1 MSQPTVITVK
11 GDSPYEVVIGRALLG
26 QVATALGFSVAKVL
40 IVHPVALTA
49 SAELLR
55 ESLVASGYETILAG
69 VPDSEDAKRVE
80 VAAFCWGIMG
90 KADFTRT
97 DAVIG
102 FGGGSTTDLA
112 GFVAATWLRGVKL
125 VQVPTT
131 LLGMVD
137 AAIGGKTGINT
148 SEGKNL
154 VGVFHAPAKVI
165 VDLDTLLT
173 LAKNEVLAG
182 FGEVVKYG
190 FIADPRILELIEQDV
205 AVATDPASPVFQ
217 EIIERSVA
225 IKARVVGEDF
235 KESGLREILN
245 YGHTLGHAIEHA
257 ERYKWRHGAAISV
270 GMVFVAELAR
280 LAGRL
285 SDDVVDRHRSVLKLI
300 GLPTSYPADKWNQLV
315 ETMQRDKKARA
326 GTLRFVV
333 LDALA
338 KPTIM
343 AAPTP
348 EMLHAAYQEIVDQ

>member
-1 MSQPTVITVK
+1 MSSSKIITVK
-11 GDSPYEVVIGRALLG
+11 GQDPYDVVIGRGLLG
-26 QVATALGFSVAKVL
+26 EVATGLGADVRKVL
-40 IVHPVALTA
+40 VVHPVALTT
-49 SAELLR
+49 SAEALR
-55 ESLVASGYETILAG
+55 ESLLGAGYETILAG

-90 KADFTRT
+90 QADFTRS

-125 VQVPTT
+125 IQVPTT

-148 SEGKNL
+148 AEGKNL
-154 VGVFHAPAKVI
+154 VGVFHAPAKVV

-173 LAKNEVLAG
+173 LAKNEILAG

-190 FIADPRILELIEQDV
+190 FIADPRILELIEEDV
-205 AVATDPASPVFQ
+205 AKATDPASEVFQ
-217 EIIERSVA
+217 EIIERSIA

-257 ERYKWRHGAAISV
+257 ERYKWRHGAAISI

-285 SDDVVDRHRSVLKLI
+285 SDQVVDRHISILKML
-300 GLPTSYPADKWNQLV
+300 GLPVSYPAGKWNQLV
-315 ETMQRDKKARA
+315 ETMQRDKKSRA
-326 GTLRFVV
+326 GILRFVV
-333 LDALA
+333 LDDIA

-348 EMLHAAYQEIVDQ
+348 EMLHAAFQEIAD

>member
-1 MSQPTVITVK
+1 MTSSKIIEVA
-11 GDSPYEVVIGRALLG
+11 GDSPYEILVGRALLPE
-26 QVATALGFSVAKVL
+26 VALALGTNVSKVL
-40 IVHPVALTA
+40 VIHPVGLAP

-55 ESLVASGYETILAG
+55 ESLISSGYEAILAG

-112 GFVAATWLRGVKL
+112 GFVAGTWLRGVKL
-125 VQVPTT
+125 IQVPTT

-137 AAIGGKTGINT
+137 AAIGGKTGLNT
-148 SEGKNL
+148 AEGKNL
-154 VGVFHAPAKVI
+154 VGVFHSPTKVI
-165 VDLDTLLT
+165 IDLDTLLS
-173 LAKNEVLAG
+173 LPKNEILAG
-182 FGEVVKYG
+182 FAEVVKYG
-190 FIADPRILELIEQDV
+190 FISDPKILEFIETDV
-205 AVATDPASPVFQ
+205 ASATDPTSAVFQ
-217 EIIERSVA
+217 DIVERCVA
-225 IKARVVGEDF
+225 IKAKVVAEDF
-235 KESGLREILN
+235 RESGLREILN

-257 ERYKWRHGAAISV
+257 ERYKWRHGAAISI

-285 SDDVVDRHRSVLKLI
+285 DDATADRHRAILRQI
-300 GLPTSYPADKWNQLV
+300 GLPTTYSAGKWNQLM
-315 ETMQRDKKARA
+315 ETMQRDKKTRA

-343 AAPTP
+343 VAPTP
-348 EMLHAAYQEIVDQ
+348 EMLFAAFQEIVEA

>member
-1 MSQPTVITVK
+1 MSQPTVINVK
-11 GDSPYEVVIGRALLG
+11 GDSPYDVVIGRALLG
-26 QVATALGFSVAKVL
+26 QVATALGSSVAKVL

-173 LAKNEVLAG
+173 LARNEILAG

-300 GLPTSYPADKWNQLV
+300 GLPTTYPADKWNQLV
-315 ETMQRDKKARA
+315 ETMQRDKKSRA

>member
-1 MSQPTVITVK
+1 MTATKIISVSGV
-11 GDSPYEVVIGRALLG
+11 DPYDILIGRALLG
-26 QVATALGFSVAKVL
+26 EVPEALGAKVSKVL
-40 IVHPVALTA
+40 IVHPVALTT

-55 ESLVASGYETILAG
+55 ETLVAAGVEAILAG

-90 KADFTRT
+90 KADFTRS

-125 VQVPTT
+125 IQIPTT

-165 VDLDTLLT
+165 IDLDTLQS
-173 LAKNEVLAG
+173 LARNEILAG

-190 FIADPRILELIEQDV
+190 FIADPRILELIEQDMD
-205 AVATDPASPVFQ
+205 VATDPTSSAFQ

-235 KESGLREILN
+235 KEAGLREILN

-257 ERYKWRHGAAISV
+257 ERYKWRHGAAISI

-285 SDDVVDRHRSVLKLI
+285 SDAVVDRHRAVLTLL
-300 GLPTSYPADKWNQLV
+300 GLPTAYSAEKWNQLV
-315 ETMQRDKKARA
+315 ETMQRDKKSRS

-333 LDALA
+333 LDDLA

-343 AAPTP
+343 SAPTP
-348 EMLHAAYQEIVDQ
+348 EMLYAAFQEIVA

>member
-1 MSQPTVITVK
+1 MSAPTVITVK
-11 GDSPYEVVIGRALLG
+11 GDAPYEVVIGRALLG
-26 QVATALGFSVAKVL
+26 EVASSLGNSVAKVL

-55 ESLVASGYETILAG
+55 ESLVSAGFETILAG

-148 SEGKNL
+148 AEGKNL
-154 VGVFHAPAKVI
+154 VGVFHAPSKVI
-165 VDLDTLLT
+165 VDLDTLLS
-173 LAKNEVLAG
+173 LAKNEILAG

-190 FIADPRILELIEQDV
+190 FIADPVILDLIEKDV
-205 AVATDPASPVFQ
+205 DEATNPASPVFR

-235 KESGLREILN
+235 KEAGLREILN

-285 SDDVVDRHRSVLKLI
+285 SDSVVDRHRSVLKLI
-300 GLPTSYPADKWNQLV
+300 GLPTSYSAGKWGQLL
-315 ETMQRDKKARA
+315 ETMKRDKKSRA

-333 LDALA
+333 LDDLA

-343 AAPTP
+343 TAPTT
-348 EMLHAAYQEIVDQ
+348 EMLFAAFQEIVED

>member
-1 MSQPTVITVK
+1 MTAQKTIQVG
-11 GDSPYEVVIGRALLG
+11 GDNPYEIVIGRSLLSE
-26 QVATALGFSVAKVL
+26 VAASLGSKVSKVL

-55 ESLVASGYETILAG
+55 ESLLASGVEAILAG

-125 VQVPTT
+125 IQVPTT

-154 VGVFHAPAKVI
+154 VGVFHAPSRVI
-165 VDLDTLLT
+165 LDLDTLQS
-173 LAKNEVLAG
+173 LARNEILAG

-190 FIADPRILELIEQDV
+190 FIADPKILELIEADV
-205 AVATDPASPVFQ
+205 DLATDPNSEVFQ

-245 YGHTLGHAIEHA
+245 YGHTLGHAIELA
-257 ERYKWRHGAAISV
+257 ERYKWRHGAAISI

-285 SDDVVDRHRSVLKLI
+285 SDSVVDRHRSVLQLL
-300 GLPTSYPADKWNQLV
+300 GLPTTYSAAKWNQLV
-315 ETMQRDKKARA
+315 ETMQRDKKSRA

-333 LDALA
+333 LDDLA

-343 AAPTP
+343 TAPTP
-348 EMLHAAYQEIVDQ
+348 EMLHAAFQEIVES

>member
-1 MSQPTVITVK
+1 MSAPVK
-11 GDSPYEVVIGRALLG
+11 ISVTGVSPYDILIGRALLG
-26 QVATALGFSVAKVL
+26 EVSLSLGQKVKKVL
-40 IVHPVALTA
+40 VVHPVGLTV

-55 ESLVASGYETILAG
+55 ESLVLKGFEAILAG

-90 KADFTRT
+90 KSDFTRT

-112 GFVAATWLRGVKL
+112 GFVAATWLRGVNL
-125 VQVPTT
+125 IQIPTT

-154 VGVFHAPAKVI
+154 VGAFHAPSQVI
-165 VDLDTLLT
+165 IDLDTLQS
-173 LAKNEVLAG
+173 LAKNELLAG

-190 FIADPRILELIEQDV
+190 FIADPQILNLIEADV
-205 AVATDPASPVFQ
+205 SVATDPKSSEFQ

-225 IKARVVGEDF
+225 IKARVVSEDF
-235 KESGLREILN
+235 KEDGLREILN

-257 ERYKWRHGAAISV
+257 ERYKWRHGAAISI

-285 SDDVVDRHRSVLKLI
+285 SDEVVDRHRSILQLL
-300 GLPTSYPADKWNQLV
+300 GLPTSYPAGKWNQLV
-315 ETMQRDKKARA
+315 ETMQRDKKSRA

-333 LDALA
+333 LDDLA

-343 AAPTP
+343 SAPTP
-348 EMLHAAYQEIVDQ
+348 EMLHAAFQEITEI

>member
-1 MSQPTVITVK
+1 MSTATEIKVSGV
-11 GDSPYEVVIGRALLG
+11 DPYKIVIGRALLG
-26 QVATALGFSVAKVL
+26 EVAKGLGDKVKKVL
-40 IVHPVALTA
+40 VVHPVALTA

-55 ESLVASGYETILAG
+55 ETLVEAGFEAILAG

-90 KADFTRT
+90 KSDFTRS
-97 DAVIG
+97 DAVVG

-125 VQVPTT
+125 IQVPTT

-154 VGVFHAPAKVI
+154 VGAFHAPAKVI
-165 VDLDTLLT
+165 IDLDTLQS
-173 LAKNEVLAG
+173 LARNEILAG

-190 FIADPRILELIEQDV
+190 FIADPVILDLIEKDV
-205 AVATDPASPVFQ
+205 TSATDPNSPVFQ
-217 EIIERSVA
+217 DIVQRCVA

-235 KESGLREILN
+235 KEAGLREILN

-257 ERYKWRHGAAISV
+257 ERYKWRHGAAISI

-280 LAGRL
+280 LGGRL
-285 SDDVVDRHRSVLKLI
+285 GDAAVDRHRSVLGLL
-300 GLPTSYPADKWNQLV
+300 GLPTTYSADKWNQLV
-315 ETMQRDKKARA
+315 ETMQRDKKSRS
-326 GTLRFVV
+326 GNLRFVV
-333 LDALA
+333 LDDIA

-343 AAPTP
+343 SAPTP
-348 EMLHAAYQEIVDQ
+348 EMLFAAFQEIVEG

>member
-1 MSQPTVITVK
+1 MTTTKVISVA
-11 GDSPYEVVIGRALLG
+11 GMHPYDVLIGRALLG
-26 QVATALGFSVAKVL
+26 EVPSALGSQVSKVL
-40 IVHPVALTA
+40 IVHPVALTT

-55 ESLVASGYETILAG
+55 ETLVASGVEAILAG

-125 VQVPTT
+125 IQVPTT

-154 VGVFHAPAKVI
+154 VGAFHAPAKVI
-165 VDLDTLLT
+165 IDLDTLHS
-173 LAKNEVLAG
+173 LARNEILAG

-205 AVATDPASPVFQ
+205 ALATDPSTTAFQ
-217 EIIERSVA
+217 EIIERCVA

-235 KESGLREILN
+235 KETGLREILN

-257 ERYKWRHGAAISV
+257 ERYKWRHGAAISI

-285 SDDVVDRHRSVLKLI
+285 GDSVVDRHRSVLTLL
-300 GLPTSYPADKWNQLV
+300 GLPTTYSAEKWNQLV
-315 ETMQRDKKARA
+315 ETMQRDKKTRS
-326 GTLRFVV
+326 GSLRFVV
-333 LDALA
+333 LDDLA

-348 EMLHAAYQEIVDQ
+348 EMLHAAFQEIVA

>member
-1 MSQPTVITVK
+1 MNSTTVIRVS
-11 GDSPYEVVIGRALLG
+11 GGSPYDVVIGRALIAEVASGLG
-26 QVATALGFSVAKVL
+26 TSVSKVL
-40 IVHPVALTA
+40 VVHPVALTA

-55 ESLVASGYETILAG
+55 ESLLAAGYETILAG

-125 VQVPTT
+125 IQVPTT

-148 SEGKNL
+148 AEGKNL
-154 VGVFHAPAKVI
+154 VGAFHAPAKVI
-165 VDLDTLLT
+165 IDLDTLLT
-173 LAKNEVLAG
+173 LAKNEILAG

-190 FIADPRILELIEQDV
+190 FIADPRILELIEADV
-205 AVATDPASPVFQ
+205 SLATDPATPVFQ
-217 EIIERSVA
+217 EIIERSVT
-225 IKARVVGEDF
+225 IKARVVSEDF

-257 ERYKWRHGAAISV
+257 ERYKWRHGAAISI

-285 SDDVVDRHRSVLKLI
+285 SDSVVDRHRSILKLI
-300 GLPTSYPADKWNQLV
+300 GLPTSYSGDKWNQLV
-315 ETMQRDKKARA
+315 ETMQRDKKSRA
-326 GTLRFVV
+326 GNLRFVV
-333 LDALA
+333 LDDLA

-343 AAPTP
+343 TAPTP
-348 EMLHAAYQEIVDQ
+348 EMLFAAFQEIVEA

>member
-1 MSQPTVITVK
+1 MVEPTVITVN
-11 GDSPYEVVIGRALLG
+11 GDAPYNVTIGRALLG
-26 QVATALGFSVAKVL
+26 EVPKALGTSVHKVL

-49 SAELLR
+49 SAEALR
-55 ESLVASGYETILAG
+55 ESLLAEGYEAIVAG

-80 VAAFCWGIMG
+80 VAAFLWGILG
-90 KADFTRT
+90 QSDFTRS

-125 VQVPTT
+125 IQVPTT

-154 VGVFHAPAKVI
+154 VGSFYAPAAVI

-173 LAKNEVLAG
+173 LAKNEILAG

-190 FIADPRILELIEQDV
+190 FIADERILEIIEADPGI
-205 AVATDPASPVFQ
+205 ATDPSSAEFQ
-217 EIIERSVA
+217 EIIERSIA
-225 IKARVVGEDF
+225 IKARVVGSDF
-235 KESGLREILN
+235 KEAGLREILN

-257 ERYKWRHGAAISV
+257 ERYKWRHGAAISI

-285 SDDVVDRHRSVLKLI
+285 SDQVVDRHRSVLKLL
-300 GLPTSYPADKWNQLV
+300 GLPTTYKAEKWGQLT
-315 ETMQRDKKARA
+315 ETMQRDKKSRA

-333 LDALA
+333 LDDIG

-348 EMLHAAYQEIVDQ
+348 EMLHAAYQEILED

>member
-1 MSQPTVITVK
+1 
-11 GDSPYEVVIGRALLG
+11 
-26 QVATALGFSVAKVL
+26 
-40 IVHPVALTA
+40 
-49 SAELLR
+49 
-55 ESLVASGYETILAG
+55 
-69 VPDSEDAKRVE
+69 
-80 VAAFCWGIMG
+80 MG

-125 VQVPTT
+125 IQIPTT

-154 VGVFHAPAKVI
+154 VGVFHAPSKVI
-165 VDLDTLLT
+165 IDLDTLQS
-173 LAKNEVLAG
+173 LARNEVLAG

-190 FIADPRILELIEQDV
+190 FIADARILELIEQDV
-205 AVATDPASPVFQ
+205 DVATDPTSSAFQ

-225 IKARVVGEDF
+225 IKARVVSEDF
-235 KESGLREILN
+235 KEAGLREILN

-257 ERYKWRHGAAISV
+257 ERYKWRHGAAISI

-285 SDDVVDRHRSVLKLI
+285 SDSVVDRHRSVLNLL
-300 GLPTSYPADKWNQLV
+300 GLPTTYSADKWNQLV
-315 ETMQRDKKARA
+315 ETMQRDKKSRS

-333 LDALA
+333 LDDLA

-343 AAPTP
+343 TAPTP
-348 EMLHAAYQEIVDQ
+348 EMLHAAFQEIVA